1 MVIEI
6 SEESIKH
13 AQITFSLIIINVL
26 SFIIVNLILGTTW
39 VLFFAQSNHLI
50 IHGKEIWGL
59 ITSIFMHADVAH
71 LIFNMISLFLFGVF
85 VENNYTKVQFI
96 LIYIGSG
103 LVGSLF
109 SLLYYILIS
118 QGIYYPV
125 YGLGSSGAIYGLMAA
140 TFVKIPRSNKYM
152 YIYGIIFV
160 GYQLLTSLNNW
171 AHIFGFVAGFAIARL
186 IKHQVEHQ
194 SRQNLKYSK
203 ESEKIALEKSIF
215 NRFCRLLQIENPMLL
230 TQMAEYLQ
238 IDEIEL
244 MKRLI
249 IWKQK
254 LPFTIRHDRIYI
266 PNMDEFLRALDRI
279 PS

>member
-1 MVIEI
+1 
-6 SEESIKH
+6 
-13 AQITFSLIIINVL
+13 
-26 SFIIVNLILGTTW
+26 
-39 VLFFAQSNHLI
+39 
-50 IHGKEIWGL
+50 
-59 ITSIFMHADVAH
+59 
-71 LIFNMISLFLFGVF
+71 
-85 VENNYTKVQFI
+85 
-96 LIYIGSG
+96 
-103 LVGSLF
+103 
-109 SLLYYILIS
+109 
-118 QGIYYPV
+118 
-125 YGLGSSGAIYGLMAA
+125 
-140 TFVKIPRSNKYM
+140 M

-194 SRQNLKYSK
+194 SRQNLKHSK

-244 MKRLI
+244 KRLI

>member
-1 MVIEI
+1 MNNNK
-6 SEESIKH
+6 SIKE
-13 AQITFSLIIINVL
+13 TRM
-26 SFIIVNLILGTTW
+26 
-39 VLFFAQSNHLI
+39 SN
-50 IHGKEIWGL
+50 
-59 ITSIFMHADVAH
+59 T
-71 LIFNMISLFLFGVF
+71 
-85 VENNYTKVQFI
+85 
-96 LIYIGSG
+96 
-103 LVGSLF
+103 
-109 SLLYYILIS
+109 
-118 QGIYYPV
+118 
-125 YGLGSSGAIYGLMAA
+125 
-140 TFVKIPRSNKYM
+140 IPREPNKAPLAPRE
-152 YIYGIIFV
+152 I
-160 GYQLLTSLNNW
+160 LLATN
-171 AHIFGFVAGFAIARL
+171 G
-186 IKHQVEHQ
+186 E
-194 SRQNLKYSK
+194 NLKYSK